1 MPKNSISELCNS
13 VNLVIYPIGTAY
25 YSSSNI
31 IRAQQEIVFMY
42 MYIVAILL
50 KLNVSKLILNI

>member
-1 MPKNSISELCNS
+1 MPKNSISEFCNS
-13 VNLVIYPIGTAY
+13 VNLVIFPIGTAY
-25 YSSSNI
+25 YCSSNI
-31 IRAQQEIVFMY
+31 ISQHGIDF